1 MGESIK
7 IAALY
12 VASLKAI
19 SLIHVHNHWTAK
31 GIAFYSDHLLF
42 ERIYNDI
49 LKNLDMAAEK
59 FIGLFGASC
68 LDYETQ
74 ADLLHKVLIKYK
86 NLEEAPVAIAL
97 QVEKDFLK
105 FAQQAYNIFEDEETL
120 TLGLDDLIM
129 SIASKHEEIVYLLQ
143 QTLDQD

>member
-1 MGESIK
+1 MDKSVK

-19 SLIHVHNHWTAK
+19 ALIHTHNHWTAK

-59 FIGLFGASC
+59 FIGLFGTSV

-74 ADLLHKVLIKYK
+74 ADLLHRVLLKYK
-86 NLEEAPVAIAL
+86 NLEEIPVEIAL
-97 QVEKDFLK
+97 KVEKDFLK
-105 FAQQAYNIFEDEETL
+105 FSQEAYNTFEDEGVL
-120 TLGLDDLIM
+120 TLGLDDALCAI
-129 SIASKHEEIVYLLQ
+129 SSKHEEVCYLLQ
-143 QTLDQD
+143 QTLDKD